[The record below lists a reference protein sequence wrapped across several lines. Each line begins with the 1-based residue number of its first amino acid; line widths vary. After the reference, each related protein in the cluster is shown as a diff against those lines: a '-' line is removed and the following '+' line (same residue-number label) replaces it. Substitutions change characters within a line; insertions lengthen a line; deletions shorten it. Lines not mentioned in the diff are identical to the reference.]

1 MRVAILGTGTIG
13 LGAALLT
20 ERGHGSALWARSAT
34 PLPV

>member
-20 ERGHGSALWARSAT
+20 ERGHEPALWTRSAT